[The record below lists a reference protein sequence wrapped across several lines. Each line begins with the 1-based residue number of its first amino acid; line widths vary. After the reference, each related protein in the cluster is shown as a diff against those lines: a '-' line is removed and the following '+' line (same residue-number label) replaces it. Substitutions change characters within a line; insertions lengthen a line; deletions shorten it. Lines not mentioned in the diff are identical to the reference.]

1 MQTRLLFS
9 SRSAIKSFL
18 PTIPQPRQLRYFS
31 TNQPSNRKPM
41 DHEHQTDAHRR
52 PKKLIFAPGDIAP
65 TSNEPTPE
73 PQPQATPAAVNQ
85 IAEALRTAA
94 STPNSTTETE
104 VLSHAARAHQ
114 FGTNP
119 PLTISQIHGTNPLH
133 QFNTWFRDPRLPRFL
148 RPRNMHPINS
158 VHALRPRQ
166 RAHQLDE
173 RGWVVYSN
181 WGSREGKGGQVFG
194 LGDSADTL
202 GPMPEPTTITS
213 EVGIGNK
220 WGALTFSWASVER
233 QVRIEGLLEPLSRE
247 ESEMYWRT
255 RERGSRIGGWAS
267 WQSRVLWSA
276 EPEQMEKNQR
286 RKSVAMLQGAF
297 EGDSV
302 VPADIDQTDDED
314 GRALL
319 ELKVKE
325 MEERFKGVEDIPLPP
340 FWGGVRLVPESV
352 EFWQGRRSRLH
363 DRFRYVRVEDE
374 GPKWRVQ
381 RLSPTQH
388 TTEYT
393 IYISTAAMS
402 TSTPQSTSPSSTS
415 PWIILAI
422 TSGAFA
428 ALNGVFAKLTTDDHT
443 TAFAQSLAH
452 LFGLESSPVI
462 EMLTRGACLGLNVV
476 CNIIMWALFTRALTA
491 GPSTVKVS
499 ITNTASN
506 FLATALFGMVVFQEA
521 VGGLWWLGAAMMGA
535 GCILVGMREGA

>member
-1 MQTRLLFS
+1 
-9 SRSAIKSFL
+9 
-18 PTIPQPRQLRYFS
+18 
-31 TNQPSNRKPM
+31 M
-41 DHEHQTDAHRR
+41 DQKEHQTDAHRR

-65 TSNEPTPE
+65 TSEQPTPE
-73 PQPQATPAAVNQ
+73 PQPQAVPAANQ
-85 IAEALRTAA
+85 IAEALRTSSSTPI

-133 QFNTWFRDPRLPRFL
+133 QFNTWFRDPRLLASSAPETCTLSTASLPSGRVSARIVYL
-148 RPRNMHPINS
+148 KE
-158 VHALRPRQ
+158 
-166 RAHQLDE
+166 LDE
-173 RGWVVYSN
+173 RGWVIYSN

-194 LGDSADTL
+194 LDGSDTL
-202 GPMPEPTTITS
+202 GAMPEPTSITS
-213 EVGIGNK
+213 EARTGNR
-220 WGALTFSWASVER
+220 WGALTFNWGSVER
-233 QVRIEGLLEPLSRE
+233 QVRVEGLLEPLSRE

-276 EPEQMEKNQR
+276 EPGQMEENQR
-286 RKSVAMLQGAF
+286 RKSVAKLQGAF
-297 EGDSV
+297 DGNSI

-325 MEERFKGVEDIPLPP
+325 MEERFKDVEDIPLPP

-363 DRFRYVRVEDE
+363 DRFRYVRVEGE
-374 GPKWRVQ
+374 EEVCN
-381 RLSPTQH
+381 LITQPS
-388 TTEYT
+388 EYHG
-393 IYISTAAMS
+393 IYSSISTAAMS
-402 TSTPQSTSPSSTS
+402 TSTQSTSSTS

-462 EMLTRGACLGLNVV
+462 EMLTRGACLGLNVI

>member
-1 MQTRLLFS
+1 
-9 SRSAIKSFL
+9 
-18 PTIPQPRQLRYFS
+18 
-31 TNQPSNRKPM
+31 M
-41 DHEHQTDAHRR
+41 DQIEHLTDAHRR

-65 TSNEPTPE
+65 TSNAPTPE
-73 PQPQATPAAVNQ
+73 PQPQEIPAPITVL
-85 IAEALRTAA
+85 EALRTSA

-133 QFNTWFRDPRLPRFL
+133 QFNTWFRDPRLPASSAPETCTLSTASLPSGRVSARVVYL
-148 RPRNMHPINS
+148 KE
-158 VHALRPRQ
+158 
-166 RAHQLDE
+166 LDE

-181 WGSREGKGGQVFG
+181 WGSREGKGRQVFG
-194 LGDSADTL
+194 GESGDTL
-202 GPMPEPTTITS
+202 DAMPEPDSEQPTITA
-213 EVGIGNK
+213 EVGSGNK

-233 QVRIEGLLEPLSRE
+233 QVRVEGLLEPLRRE

-267 WQSRVLWSA
+267 WQSRVLWAA
-276 EPEQMEKNQR
+276 EPVQMEENQR
-286 RKSVAMLQGAF
+286 RKSVVRLQGD
-297 EGDSV
+297 GDQLI
-302 VPADIDQTDDED
+302 PLDIEQTDVED

-319 ELKVKE
+319 EARVAE
-325 MEERFKGVEDIPLPP
+325 MEKRFAGVEDIPLPP

-363 DRFRYVRVEDE
+363 DRFRY
-374 GPKWRVQ
+374 
-381 RLSPTQH
+381 
-388 TTEYT
+388 
-393 IYISTAAMS
+393 ISTAAMS
-402 TSTPQSTSPSSTS
+402 TSTPPSIPQSSTS
-415 PWIILAI
+415 PWIILAV

-462 EMLTRGACLGLNVV
+462 EVLTRGACLGLNVL

-506 FLATALFGMVVFQEA
+506 FLATAVFGMIVFQEA

>member
-1 MQTRLLFS
+1 
-9 SRSAIKSFL
+9 
-18 PTIPQPRQLRYFS
+18 
-31 TNQPSNRKPM
+31 M
-41 DHEHQTDAHRR
+41 DQNEHQTDAHRR

-73 PQPQATPAAVNQ
+73 PQPQAIPASTVL
-85 IAEALRTAA
+85 EALRTST

-104 VLSHAARAHQ
+104 VLSNAARAHQ

-133 QFNTWFRDPRLPRFL
+133 QFNTWFRDPRLPASSAPETCTLSTASLPSGRVSARVVYL
-148 RPRNMHPINS
+148 KE
-158 VHALRPRQ
+158 
-166 RAHQLDE
+166 LDE

-194 LGDSADTL
+194 LSENADTL
-202 GPMPEPTTITS
+202 DAMPEPDSEQPTITA
-213 EVGIGNK
+213 EVGSGNK

-233 QVRIEGLLEPLSRE
+233 QVRVEGLLEPLSRE
-247 ESEMYWRT
+247 ESELYWRT

-276 EPEQMEKNQR
+276 EPGQMEENQR
-286 RKSVAMLQGAF
+286 RKSVIKLQGALD
-297 EGDSV
+297 GDEA
-302 VPADIDQTDDED
+302 VPVDIDQTDVED
-314 GRALL
+314 GRASL
-319 ELKVKE
+319 ELRVKE
-325 MEERFKGVEDIPLPP
+325 MEERFAGVEDIPLPP

-363 DRFRYVRVEDE
+363 DRFRY
-374 GPKWRVQ
+374 
-381 RLSPTQH
+381 T
-388 TTEYT
+388 
-393 IYISTAAMS
+393 STAAMS
-402 TSTPQSTSPSSTS
+402 TSTPPSIPKSSTS

-462 EMLTRGACLGLNVV
+462 EMLTRGACLGLNVL

-506 FLATALFGMVVFQEA
+506 FLATAVFGMIVFQEA